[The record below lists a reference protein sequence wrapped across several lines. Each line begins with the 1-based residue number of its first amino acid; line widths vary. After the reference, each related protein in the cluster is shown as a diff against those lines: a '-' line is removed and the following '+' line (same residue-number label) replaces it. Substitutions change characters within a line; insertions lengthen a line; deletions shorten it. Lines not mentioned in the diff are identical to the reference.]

1 MTQNKSGPKRAD
13 GVYPFNKASS
23 IVKKGKDMTTSTRF
37 LGALLCL
44 LVSLSGCSSESTEIT
59 ETNRQTAT
67 SDSQSQGSVAN
78 RQEMMN
84 LFVAKETSGKVTP
97 ASPKTVSLPLPYN
110 TVNLVENLAQ
120 PLRSASSPDSLQLV
134 VGFAPTGQL
143 YYDFEPAS
151 DREATLPTFESVV
164 ATDQR

>member
-1 MTQNKSGPKRAD
+1 MTPNKSGPNRAD

-23 IVKKGKDMTTSTRF
+23 IVTKGKDMTISTRF

-44 LVSLSGCSSESTEIT
+44 LVSLTGCSSESTAIT

-67 SDSQSQGSVAN
+67 IDSHSQGSVAN

-84 LFVAKETSGKVTP
+84 LFVAKDTSGKVTP

-110 TVNLVENLAQ
+110 TVNLAENMAQ

-134 VGFAPTGQL
+134 VGFASTGQL
-143 YYDFEPAS
+143 YYDFQTAS
-151 DREATLPTFESVV
+151 DRESNLPTFESVV